1 MPGFVANNG
10 RYGRQ
15 QQPPMPPPRYGQRMP
30 PPGISNGRIAASQG
44 AIEQRGGGGYAPP
57 NSGMS
62 IQGGMLDPRGAS
74 APQQPSARESRPS
87 ANGGGSNGMAGG
99 YGPLSGAADDRV
111 YMAGGGPQ
119 PVQKNEQGPD
129 QGIDSGYG
137 NYQNYGGGNG
147 EGGGG
152 ATGANGGA
160 APAPAPATYSN
171 TPPSNQFSTNNNY
184 PSYANPFG
192 GSPDLRPAVYQGEDI
207 AKQINNVGLRNE
219 GKGDQLANDIQN
231 KQNFD
236 QGQYLKYNQQA
247 DAAYAPFAN
256 GGGGYTDA
264 EKKDIMGTEGL
275 NNQFLTEDE
284 KAGMTGN
291 PDKQRGW
298 YDPASL
304 DAINNEGQ
312 KNLSGAYNTSADKI
326 RSTVDPSKLSL
337 SSRYNGDVQD
347 TLNSRDSSAN
357 DILGNSDANV
367 RGAVTGDLRQNS
379 AAANEIKLTPQ
390 QQQDMV
396 TAAGMDVGYK
406 NKSDAQRIMRKAN
419 NAGYNSP
426 MALAAGLHDI
436 QTEGDANAGDAMFR
450 ARIGANSEAARRNM
464 ALEENRQGAERTY
477 ADMKSGSEMALG
489 NRSLADMRNAERT
502 RLDANK
508 DTENMR
514 LNAEQ
519 GSSDRQRNVEQG
531 LGQDAMNVAKSNTN
545 LAMGT
550 QKYNQEAGMKM
561 EQDIDNTK
569 TNRAAGLATNR
580 QGQNQYVNNATS
592 SRATGVANAKRADQG
607 EYRNYTVGQQ
617 SQANSN
623 VNNANDQKIKNYQ
636 VQSGAANTNAATA
649 AGYDTARQ
657 SGGFWNSFQNA
668 AGQSLGNINF
678 KQNNPPGGNSG
689 GGGINVT
696 LGGSGGGGGGSYDG
710 WGGV

>member
-30 PPGISNGRIAASQG
+30 PPGISNGRIAATQG
-44 AIEQRGGGGYAPP
+44 AQPYGQQAQPLQGGGGYGP
-57 NSGMS
+57 NTNDTAVDPGYRTGQLQTRS
-62 IQGGMLDPRGAS
+62 QGGGMPPQDGGGYDPEQGQS
-74 APQQPSARESRPS
+74 QGAPQ
-87 ANGGGSNGMAGG
+87 
-99 YGPLSGAADDRV
+99 L
-111 YMAGGGPQ
+111 
-119 PVQKNEQGPD
+119 VQKNEQGPD

-137 NYQNYGGGNG
+137 NYQNY
-147 EGGGG
+147 GGGG

-192 GSPDLRPAVYQGEDI
+192 GSPDLRPDVYQGEDI

-284 KAGMTGN
+284 KAGMTGD

-304 DAINNEGQ
+304 DKLNNEGQ
-312 KNLSGAYNTSADKI
+312 ANLSGAYNTSADKI
-326 RSTVDPSKLSL
+326 RSTVDPSKLTL

-406 NKSDAQRIMRKAN
+406 NKSDAQRITRKAN

-477 ADMKSGSEMALG
+477 ADMKSSSEMALG
-489 NRSLADMRNAERT
+489 NRSLADMRNAEQT
-502 RLDANK
+502 RLGANK

-514 LNAEQ
+514 INAEQ

-649 AGYDTARQ
+649 AGYDTARRY
-657 SGGFWNSFQNA
+657 GGFWNSFQNA
-668 AGQSLGNINF
+668 AGQSLGNINL

-689 GGGINVT
+689 GGVNVN
-696 LGGSGGGGGGSYDG
+696 LGGSGGGGGGFDDG
-710 WGGV
+710 WGGGV